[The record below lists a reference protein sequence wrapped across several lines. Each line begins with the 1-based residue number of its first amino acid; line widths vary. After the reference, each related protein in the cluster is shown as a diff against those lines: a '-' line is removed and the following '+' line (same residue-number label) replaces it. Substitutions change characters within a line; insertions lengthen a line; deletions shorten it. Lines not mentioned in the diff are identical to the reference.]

1 MNYSNINNKNINL
14 GIQLLRTILCFWV
27 LSFHYLNAEKLNYF
41 FFYLTKKKFFHVPC
55 FSFIT
60 FYYSY
65 NIFSQSN
72 ITKIKN
78 RLKRLLIP
86 YIIWPLIAYIKNN
99 PFLKNFSFYPLK
111 MQFLLGRQ
119 FMSPHWYLFSITIIT
134 IFIYILSNLCNT
146 SFLFYSQLLMILV
159 YIGQYSNFYQFMNIY
174 KPNVKYPILDTL
186 SIFPI
191 CITGLTFASLNL
203 FQFLK
208 IYNRKV
214 IFFSFIF
221 LSFLF
226 KYDCFVDLG
235 GYNGIMNNFAS
246 FFLFSIFYLLP
257 LEKLNLGLKRVI
269 KHITNFTQ
277 GIYCLQSIMNPFVNK
292 IFNFQGTFTSCFIT
306 YIFSYIISLFGFR
319 IFCKTDLKYLFI

>member
-1 MNYSNINNKNINL
+1 
-14 GIQLLRTILCFWV
+14 
-27 LSFHYLNAEKLNYF
+27 
-41 FFYLTKKKFFHVPC
+41 
-55 FSFIT
+55 
-60 FYYSY
+60 
-65 NIFSQSN
+65 
-72 ITKIKN
+72 
-78 RLKRLLIP
+78 
-86 YIIWPLIAYIKNN
+86 
-99 PFLKNFSFYPLK
+99 
-111 MQFLLGRQ
+111 
-119 FMSPHWYLFSITIIT
+119 MSPHWYLFSITIIT

-257 LEKLNLGLKRVI
+257 LEKLNLSLKRVI

-319 IFCKTDLKYLFI
+319 IFSKTNLKYLFI